1 MKKKFNV
8 LFIDSTHKIF
18 VEILEKNGFNC
29 DYLPEISANE
39 IKKII
44 CNYHGIVIRSRIKLD
59 KLILSKAINLKFI
72 ARVGAGMENIDLDFA
87 EKNDIKCFNSPEG
100 NRDAVGEHTLGM
112 LLSLFNNL
120 CRADR
125 EVKNGIW
132 KREENRGLE
141 IKGKTIGIIGYGNM
155 GNAFAQ
161 RLQGFQTNIISY
173 DKYKKNFGN
182 SFVKEVSWNE
192 IFEETDILSFHIP
205 LNEETKFLFNKNLMK
220 NFKKKIFIINTS
232 RGKIVNTNDLI
243 EGLKNNKILG
253 AALDVLEYEKTSFE
267 NLYKNKKNFSN
278 FNFLKKSEKVIL
290 SPHIAGWTKES
301 KIKLSK
307 LLAEKIC
314 KFFII

>member
-18 VEILEKNGFNC
+18 VEILEKNGFHC
-29 DYLPEISANE
+29 DYFPEISANE

-155 GNAFAQ
+155 GTAFAQ

-173 DKYKKNFGN
+173 DKYKKDFGN

-205 LNEETKFLFNKNLMK
+205 LNEETKFLFNKNLIK
-220 NFKKKIFIINTS
+220 NFKKKIFVINTS
-232 RGKIVNTNDLI
+232 RGKIINTNDLI
-243 EGLKNNKILG
+243 DGLKNNKILG

>member
-1 MKKKFNV
+1 MKKNFKI

-18 VEILEKNGFNC
+18 VEILEKNGFHC
-29 DYLPEISANE
+29 DYFPEISANE

-44 CNYHGIVIRSRIKLD
+44 CNYQGIVIRSRIKLD
-59 KLILSKAINLKFI
+59 KLILSKAKNLKFI

-87 EKNDIKCFNSPEG
+87 KKNNIKCFNSPEG

-120 CRADR
+120 CRADK

-155 GNAFAQ
+155 GTAFAQ

-173 DKYKKNFGN
+173 DKYKKDFGN

-205 LNEETKFLFNKNLMK
+205 LNEETKFLFNKNLIK
-220 NFKKKIFIINTS
+220 NFKKKIFVINTS
-232 RGKIVNTNDLI
+232 RGKIINTNDLI
-243 EGLKNNKILG
+243 DGLKNNKILG

-314 KFFII
+314 KFF